1 MKKDYADL
9 AKKILQYVGGKDNIT
24 FVMHCATRLRFT
36 LKDID
41 KADTKSIKELKG
53 VIDVILKMDSIRFVS
68 VRMLLMYFM
77 N

>member
-41 KADTKSIKELKG
+41 KADTKSIKELK
-53 VIDVILKMDSIRFVS
+53 MDSIRFVS